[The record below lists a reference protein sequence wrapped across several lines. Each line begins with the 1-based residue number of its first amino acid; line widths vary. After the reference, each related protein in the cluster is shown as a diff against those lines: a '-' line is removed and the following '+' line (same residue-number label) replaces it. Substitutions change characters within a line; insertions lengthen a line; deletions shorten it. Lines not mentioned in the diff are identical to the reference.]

1 MREAPS
7 LQRTGVRWV
16 GARKLRRVAST
27 SLRGVPKAAWICA
40 LVALA
45 NGLAW
50 SLIVPPFQVPDEN
63 AHYAYVAQV
72 AERGTLPRQIPIEG
86 HLSPRE
92 DATLSTI
99 GFFWMTGKPEDPA
112 PFSDLQGQ
120 LLDRIEAQRLS
131 ARGTGDALTAT
142 NNPPLY
148 YALQAIPYKLAP
160 GGTVLSRLA
169 LMRVL
174 SALMGALTVLLV
186 FLFLRELLPARAWAW
201 STGAL
206 LAAFQPMFGFM
217 SGGVNNDNLLYL
229 AATGVL
235 WSLARAFRR
244 GLDTRGGLLIG
255 AFLGLG
261 LVAKLTLL
269 GFVPAVALA
278 LLLLMRRAWRGG
290 VASDRAVEGAAVDSA
305 GVERDRSPN
314 GPVNSDRVERDRALR
329 GAAVAGAVAAAPM
342 VVYVVLNHLVWKRV
356 VIPGGV
362 GSVHSAVA
370 GRAFD
375 FREELSHIWQLFL
388 PSIGMHRQ
396 FADLPL
402 WQTWF
407 KGLVGRFGWL
417 DYGFPAWVYRAAL
430 AIAVVVLVLAAVEIV
445 RRRHALARRL
455 DELAVYV
462 LALAG
467 LCAEIGVESYRAYIQ
482 NGERFEQPRYLLPAI
497 GLYAALGVLAVR
509 GGGRRWGPVLAAGLV
524 TLAIGH
530 DLYAQAITIAR
541 YYA

>member
-1 MREAPS
+1 MKRMPRLA
-7 LQRTGVRWV
+7 WV
-16 GARKLRRVAST
+16 
-27 SLRGVPKAAWICA
+27 CA

-50 SLIVPPFQVPDEN
+50 SLITPPFEVPDEN
-63 AHYAYVAQV
+63 AHYAYVQQV
-72 AERGTLPRQIPIEG
+72 AERGTLPRQIALEG

-92 DATLSTI
+92 DTTLWMI
-99 GFFWMTGKPEDPA
+99 GFFWIIGKPEDPA
-112 PFSDLQGQ
+112 PFSELQGQ
-120 LLDRIEAQRLS
+120 LLERLEAKHLS
-131 ARGTGDALTAT
+131 AKGTGDALTAT

-148 YALQAIPYKLAP
+148 YALQAIPYKVTP

-169 LMRVL
+169 VMRLL
-174 SALMGALTVLLV
+174 SALMGAVTVLLV
-186 FLFLRELLPARAWAW
+186 FLFLRELLPGRPWAW

-206 LAAFQPMFGFM
+206 LAAFQPLFGFM

-244 GLDTRGGLLIG
+244 GLNERGGLLIG

-278 LLLLMRRAWRGG
+278 LVLLVRRAWR
-290 VASDRAVEGAAVDSA
+290 SDVESA
-305 GVERDRSPN
+305 GGSGGLADPPRK
-314 GPVNSDRVERDRALR
+314 RALR
-329 GAAVAGAVAAAPM
+329 GAAVAGAVGTAPM
-342 VVYVVLNHLVWKRV
+342 VVYIALNHLVWKRG

-362 GSVHSAVA
+362 GSVHSTVE

-388 PSIGMHRQ
+388 PSVGMHRQ
-396 FADLPL
+396 FAGLPL

-407 KGLVGRFGWL
+407 KGLIGRFGWL
-417 DYGFPAWVYRAAL
+417 DYGFPAWVYWAAL
-430 AIAVVVLVLAAVEIV
+430 AIAAVVVVLATIELV
-445 RRRHALARRL
+445 RRRKTLVRRL
-455 DELAVYV
+455 DELAVYA
-462 LALAG
+462 LALVG
-467 LCAEIGVESYRAYIQ
+467 LCAEIGVQSYRAFIQ

-497 GLYAALGVLAVR
+497 GLYAAIGVLAVR

-530 DLYAQAITIAR
+530 DLYAQAVTIAR

>member
-1 MREAPS
+1 
-7 LQRTGVRWV
+7 
-16 GARKLRRVAST
+16 
-27 SLRGVPKAAWICA
+27 
-40 LVALA
+40 
-45 NGLAW
+45 
-50 SLIVPPFQVPDEN
+50 
-63 AHYAYVAQV
+63 
-72 AERGTLPRQIPIEG
+72 
-86 HLSPRE
+86 
-92 DATLSTI
+92 
-99 GFFWMTGKPEDPA
+99 
-112 PFSDLQGQ
+112 
-120 LLDRIEAQRLS
+120 
-131 ARGTGDALTAT
+131 
-142 NNPPLY
+142 
-148 YALQAIPYKLAP
+148 
-160 GGTVLSRLA
+160 
-169 LMRVL
+169 
-174 SALMGALTVLLV
+174 
-186 FLFLRELLPARAWAW
+186 
-201 STGAL
+201 
-206 LAAFQPMFGFM
+206 
-217 SGGVNNDNLLYL
+217 
-229 AATGVL
+229 
-235 WSLARAFRR
+235 
-244 GLDTRGGLLIG
+244 
-255 AFLGLG
+255 
-261 LVAKLTLL
+261 
-269 GFVPAVALA
+269 
-278 LLLLMRRAWRGG
+278 
-290 VASDRAVEGAAVDSA
+290 
-305 GVERDRSPN
+305 
-314 GPVNSDRVERDRALR
+314 LR

-356 VIPGGV
+356 AIPGGL

-417 DYGFPAWVYRAAL
+417 DYGFPAWVYKAAL

-530 DLYAQAITIAR
+530 DLYAQAIAIAR

>member
-1 MREAPS
+1 
-7 LQRTGVRWV
+7 V
-16 GARKLRRVAST
+16 
-27 SLRGVPKAAWICA
+27 CA

-50 SLIVPPFQVPDEN
+50 SLITPPFEVPDEN
-63 AHYAYVAQV
+63 AHYAYVQQV
-72 AERGTLPRQIPIEG
+72 AERGTLPRQIPVEG

-99 GFFWMTGKPEDPA
+99 GFFWITGKPEDPA
-112 PFSDLQGQ
+112 PFSELQGQ
-120 LLDRIEAQRLS
+120 LLERIEAEHPS

-148 YALQAIPYKLAP
+148 YALQAVPYKLTP

-169 LMRVL
+169 VMRVL
-174 SALMGALTVLLV
+174 SALMGAITVLLV
-186 FLFLRELLPARAWAW
+186 FLFLRELLPGRAWAW

-244 GLDTRGGLLIG
+244 GLDERGGLLIG

-278 LLLLMRRAWRGG
+278 LVLLVRRGWHGEVEPHDGPGRAWDPPR
-290 VASDRAVEGAAVDSA
+290 R
-305 GVERDRSPN
+305 
-314 GPVNSDRVERDRALR
+314 RALR
-329 GAAVAGAVAAAPM
+329 GAAIAGGVSAAPM
-342 VVYVVLNHLVWKRV
+342 VVYIALNHLVWKRG

-362 GSVHSAVA
+362 GSVHSAVQ

-375 FREELSHIWQLFL
+375 FREELSHVWQLFL
-388 PSIGMHRQ
+388 PPVGMHRQ
-396 FADLPL
+396 FEGLPL

-407 KGLVGRFGWL
+407 KGLIGRFGWL
-417 DYGFPAWVYRAAL
+417 DYGFPGWVYWAAL
-430 AIAVVVLVLAAVEIV
+430 AVSMVVVVFALAELV
-445 RRRHALARRL
+445 RRRGTLVRRL
-455 DELAVYV
+455 DEVAVYA
-462 LALAG
+462 LALVG
-467 LCAEIGVESYRAYIQ
+467 LCAEIGVQSYRAFIQ

-497 GLYAALGVLAVR
+497 GLYAAIGVLAVR

-530 DLYAQAITIAR
+530 DLYAQAVTIAR